1 MADNGQGA
9 APGWY
14 PTPDGQQRYWDGRQ
28 WTEHVAPGAAGQH
41 APAQGAAGVAAQP
54 DTRPWYAKKR
64 FLIPLGAF
72 GVLFILAILG
82 SFLPDPPPSEQAQPV
97 RASTTTPAPTPSTTS
112 PTEEPTP
119 TETTPEVTTPSAE
132 ETEAAP
138 VEASGEYGP
147 QPPDQIAVVQAVT
160 NAQSASRDVDNDL
173 QRGAVLRDRTNAIC
187 STLSS
192 KSVAGWTGVVETL
205 DANGEGKG
213 VVAIDIAEDVQVKT
227 WNNAFSD
234 IMDET
239 LIDPSSPL
247 FDQALSLSEGQVV
260 QFSGTFLPDDE
271 NCIREASITLSG
283 SLQTPAFIFR
293 FASIEP
299 LN

>member
-1 MADNGQGA
+1 MADDGQGA

-28 WTEHVAPGAAGQH
+28 WTEHVAPGAVGQH
-41 APAQGAAGVAAQP
+41 ARAQGAATVAQP

-64 FLIPLGAF
+64 FLIPLGAV
-72 GVLFILAILG
+72 GVLFFLALLG

-97 RASTTTPAPTPSTTS
+97 RASTTTASPAPSATS

-119 TETTPEVTTPSAE
+119 TETTPEATTAAPVE
-132 ETEAAP
+132 PEAAP
-138 VEASGEYGP
+138 VEESGEYGP
-147 QPPDQIAVVQAVT
+147 QPPDQTAVLQAVT
-160 NAQSASRDVDNDL
+160 IAQSASRDVDNDL

-260 QFSGTFLPDDE
+260 KFSGTFLPDDE
-271 NCIREASITLSG
+271 NCIREASITLG
-283 SLQTPAFIFR
+283 GTLQTPAFIFR
-293 FASIEP
+293 FTSIEA
-299 LN
+299 LS